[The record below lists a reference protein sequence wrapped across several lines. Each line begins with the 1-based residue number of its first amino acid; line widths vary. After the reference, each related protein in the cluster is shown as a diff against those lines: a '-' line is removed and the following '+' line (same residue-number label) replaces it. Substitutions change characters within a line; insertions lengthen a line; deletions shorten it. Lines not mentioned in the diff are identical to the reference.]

1 MPCRKNVKMTKI
13 ESNVQLKWKPIDCS
27 GITFP
32 CLLHA
37 DSHALQHFFQIFF
50 FFSQQLWSFKS
61 AFCNMILIPMDNRL
75 DCKKRTDL
83 ERHNFS
89 EKVLLAFFGH
99 MLSDTSFHF
108 HRTFVPLLPR
118 TNPWKYLN
126 FKMQFSSHHIT
137 PFLSSLKLEP
147 ISSYF

>member
-1 MPCRKNVKMTKI
+1 MKTNWLFRNHFPMLAPRRFACI
-13 ESNVQLKWKPIDCS
+13 AAFLSNL
-27 GITFP
+27 
-32 CLLHA
+32 
-37 DSHALQHFFQIFF
+37 F

-75 DCKKRTDL
+75 DCKKRTSL